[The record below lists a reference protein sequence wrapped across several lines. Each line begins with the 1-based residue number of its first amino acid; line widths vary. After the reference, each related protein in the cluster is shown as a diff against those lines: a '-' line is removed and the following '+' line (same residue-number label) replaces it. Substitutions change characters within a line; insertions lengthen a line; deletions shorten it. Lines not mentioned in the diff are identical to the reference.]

1 MYEINETGK
10 FLWEA
15 IDKNK
20 TIDSLVTTLQN
31 AIVDDVPRNV
41 IQNDVSEYIMDLI
54 DKHFLLEVAIDG

>member
-20 TIDSLVTTLQN
+20 IIDSLVTTLQN